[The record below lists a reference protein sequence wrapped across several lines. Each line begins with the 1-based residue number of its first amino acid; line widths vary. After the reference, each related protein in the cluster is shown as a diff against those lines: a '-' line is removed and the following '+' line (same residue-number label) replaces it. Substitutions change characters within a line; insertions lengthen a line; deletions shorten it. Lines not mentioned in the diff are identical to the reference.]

1 VLIRSPDPGRQGLAH
16 EERTLLRVQ
25 TRERFCASS
34 GWCFGECQFAGLHGV
49 GMTFSEQGE
58 HLLLLNGERGIGRV
72 LGEGDR
78 PVIWGRNKFGRL
90 VTGQKG
96 LVGS

>member
-1 VLIRSPDPGRQGLAH
+1 
-16 EERTLLRVQ
+16 
-25 TRERFCASS
+25 
-34 GWCFGECQFAGLHGV
+34 
-49 GMTFSEQGE
+49 MTFGEQGE
-58 HLLLLNGERGIGRV
+58 HLLLLDGERGIGRA